1 MMQRSL
7 KVILGVLVLVLV
19 AFWIAKVP
27 DTDAGVMAEKYG
39 HNPLLRTS
47 QTGIR
52 YRDQGNPNG
61 AVLLLLHGSNASLET
76 WEPIIDNLK
85 DEFRLI
91 SIDQHGHGLT
101 GPHPESD
108 YSSAARVA
116 AGVEVL
122 DHLNIQSAIWA
133 GNSMGGGIAWRAA
146 LMAPARVSGLILID
160 PSGAQTD
167 QPVTPYLGAQLA
179 RTKLGQLILPSITPR
194 ALVKK
199 SLLQSVA
206 DPEFVTP
213 EMVDRYWEMLRYPGN
228 RNAMAKAMT
237 LTRESALWAQLSQV
251 SLPSLILW
259 GEQDHIIPVS
269 HAKAFERQLERAEV
283 VIYPDA
289 GHLPMEE
296 IPEQVANDIR
306 AWLTRDAI

>member
-39 HNPLLRTS
+39 HTPLLRTS

-76 WEPIIDNLK
+76 WEPMIDNLK

-237 LTRESALWAQLSQV
+237 LTRESALWAQLNQV